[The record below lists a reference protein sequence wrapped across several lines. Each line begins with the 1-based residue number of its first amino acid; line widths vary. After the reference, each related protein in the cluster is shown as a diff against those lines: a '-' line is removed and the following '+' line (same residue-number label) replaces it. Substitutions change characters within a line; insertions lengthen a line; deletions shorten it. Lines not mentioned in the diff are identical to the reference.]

1 MPDISDKI
9 KTFLEKMMRVVPGY
23 AGYAGKEGRR
33 NTDKILRLHLA
44 GQLAEVKA
52 TIDGFT
58 AGLTNQPGTLDLMT
72 PVGSIAKTLEKVIDR
87 LKYAEYGYAGFF
99 DTPAVAEPQLDA
111 LYQFDLDL
119 SAAVADLKAGA
130 SAITPD
136 AASLG
141 ALLEDLKRFDA
152 RLNARH
158 DAITNTK
165 TV

>member
-1 MPDISDKI
+1 MLDISDKI

-33 NTDKILRLHLA
+33 NTDKLLRLHLA

-52 TIDGFT
+52 AVDGFT
-58 AGLTNQPGTLDLMT
+58 AGLTNQPGTIDLMT
-72 PVGSIAKTLEKVIDR
+72 PAGSIAKTLEKVIDR

-99 DTPAVAEPQLDA
+99 DSPAVAEPQLDA

-119 SAAVADLKAGA
+119 SAAIVDLKAKA
-130 SAITPD
+130 ALIKPEAAI
-136 AASLG
+136 LN
-141 ALLEDLKRFDA
+141 ALLDDLRAFDR

-158 DAITNTK
+158 DSITGSSA
-165 TV
+165 V